1 MRRNMFKKHP
11 LLSTFLASLLAA
23 LPASLIT
30 EWIAMVT
37 GPERMNQFVR
47 EMIVIFWAAGTLGVL
62 AFVGFREAGK
72 SGRERRRAAQVLLL
86 LFAVVMALLAIV
98 IFASAVFILIDANLT
113 GNFSLG

>member
-1 MRRNMFKKHP
+1 MFKKHP

-47 EMIVIFWAAGTLGVL
+47 EMIVLFWVTGMLGAL
-62 AFVGFREAGK
+62 AFVGFREAKKKGH
-72 SGRERRRAAQVLLL
+72 ERSRIARAMLIVFSA
-86 LFAVVMALLAIV
+86 VMALLAFV
-98 IFASAVFILIDANLT
+98 IFASAVIILINAIVT
-113 GNFSLG
+113 GNYSLE